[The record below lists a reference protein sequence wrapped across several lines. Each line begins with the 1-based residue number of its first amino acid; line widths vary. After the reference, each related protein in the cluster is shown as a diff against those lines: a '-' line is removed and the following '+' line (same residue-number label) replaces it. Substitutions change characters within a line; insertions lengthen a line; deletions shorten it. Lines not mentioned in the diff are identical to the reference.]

1 MKWQPKIQN
10 KQGKDYIFCDW
21 RRKYVRLTPEE
32 WVRQH
37 FLHYLVEE
45 MLYPKMLI
53 GVELQLQGRRA
64 DAVVYDKTMLPWMLI
79 EFKADTV
86 SLSQQTWDQAAAYNR
101 QLNVKWWVISN
112 GRNTLIVRNDKER
125 IETREQLPRY
135 GQSD

>member
-86 SLSQQTWDQAAAYNR
+86 LLSQQTWDQAAAYNR

-112 GRNTLIVRNDKER
+112 GRNTLIARNDKER

>member
-86 SLSQQTWDQAAAYNR
+86 LLSQQTWDQAAAYNR

>member
-112 GRNTLIVRNDKER
+112 GRNTLIARNDKER